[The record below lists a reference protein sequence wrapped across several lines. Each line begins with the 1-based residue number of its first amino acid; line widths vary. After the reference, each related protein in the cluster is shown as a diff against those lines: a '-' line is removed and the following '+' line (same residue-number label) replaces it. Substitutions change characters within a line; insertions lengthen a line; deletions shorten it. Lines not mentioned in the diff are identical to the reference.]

1 MCPTSTMSY
10 SVDLNNDDI
19 IKTIYVVEFKNS
31 LPDSLIRS
39 IDQ

>member
-19 IKTIYVVEFKNS
+19 IKTMYVVEFK
-31 LPDSLIRS
+31 IHYQ
-39 IDQ
+39 IA